1 MDEPRT
7 ERHHGLGSLILCIL
21 CVWNTLKPFLTGHL
35 SNEQVNERGG
45 SFRVKLLHDCGEER
59 FSSCLN
65 PAVQG
70 FIGVK

>member
-35 SNEQVNERGG
+35 SNEQVNEQR
-45 SFRVKLLHDCGEER
+45 RQL
-59 FSSCLN
+59 SSE
-65 PAVQG
+65 ASS
-70 FIGVK
+70 